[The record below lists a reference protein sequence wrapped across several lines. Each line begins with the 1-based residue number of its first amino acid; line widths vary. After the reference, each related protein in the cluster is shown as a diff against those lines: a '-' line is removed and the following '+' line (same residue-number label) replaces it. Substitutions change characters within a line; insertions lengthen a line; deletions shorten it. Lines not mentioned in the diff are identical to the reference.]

1 MGLFWC
7 QQYWAFMDIYGRSL
21 EYLWININGI
31 SMMGYVYGNLYSDII
46 ISMDDNGTFNN
57 GNCMGYLWIIMGH
70 WEMEKWDISGE

>member
-1 MGLFWC
+1 
-7 QQYWAFMDIYGRSL
+7 
-21 EYLWININGI
+21 
-31 SMMGYVYGNLYSDII
+31 MMGYVYGNLYSDII